1 MINKIVYGPFFCCLL
16 TNQDQ
21 QPGQGDLCRPGNHQR
36 GTDWRLESRL
46 MLKYNYKESYRYINI

>member
-36 GTDWRLESRL
+36 GTDWRLE
-46 MLKYNYKESYRYINI
+46 